1 MWDHAARCSWHQ
13 PATAAALA
21 GPVRDIVKDIDP
33 NMPISGMRT
42 IEEFYYG
49 NASGLV
55 YALTSV
61 VGTMGLLGLSLA
73 LVGLYGLVAYSAARR
88 TREIG
93 IRMAI
98 GAPSASVLRMV
109 LRHGVALAAAGV
121 VVGVIGSVA
130 VGGLIRSVFPN
141 AGLIDFTTYLLVV
154 PVLVAIT
161 LLAAWVPA
169 RRAARIDPLVALR
182 QE

>member
-1 MWDHAARCSWHQ
+1 M
-13 PATAAALA
+13 PAEVAIRLPGFTLAAAKRSATVLNLP
-21 GPVRDIVKDIDP
+21 GC
-33 NMPISGMRT
+33 T
-42 IEEFYYG
+42 
-49 NASGLV
+49 
-55 YALTSV
+55 TSV

-109 LRHGVALAAAGV
+109 LRHGLALATAGV
-121 VVGVIGSVA
+121 VAGVIGSVA

-161 LLAAWVPA
+161 MLAAWVPA